1 MTAPLPRALKP
12 FVQFATVL
20 RANGFAVAPEQ
31 TQAFVAAVG
40 LLGPVSMRDIHR
52 AAVPTLAPPPERRE
66 EFDALFRQLFHGQ
79 TLAAPANA
87 DPEDDEDLQVF
98 DAKEGE
104 IEPPEGTEDQD
115 VGGEATAIERLTLRQ
130 FRDEDPRETL
140 RRFARAAPA
149 ALPRQRSFR
158 RRAAKTGD
166 RWHMRRLMREAVRRD
181 GEVLSLPKLTR
192 TTRQRRILLL
202 VDVSGSMKAH
212 TDDAM
217 SLAHVLVSAAD
228 RAEVFTLGTRLT
240 RVTRALRLR
249 RREQALGVTA
259 SLVSDWD
266 GGTRL
271 GDALDAFLHVPRF
284 ASFARGS
291 LVVVLSDG
299 LERGDPAVLTA
310 AVGKLSTLAWRVAW
324 LTPLAADAGYTPS
337 TAALKAV
344 LPFLDHLGNGA
355 GLRPLCD
362 EILALARRLDAR
374 EARRVGAFLLP
385 SREKVDRAER
395 ETDEGVGHPG
405 PRRPLIRR
413 FAPPSPAR
421 GEGNRSVTYWS
432 GQTS

>member
-1 MTAPLPRALKP
+1 MIEPLPRALKP
-12 FVQFATVL
+12 FVHFATVL

-31 TQAFVAAVG
+31 TQAFVAAVW

-52 AAVPTLAPPPERRE
+52 AAVPTLAPPPERRD

-79 TLAAPANA
+79 TFAAPSEAE
-87 DPEDDEDLQVF
+87 PEDEEDLQVL
-98 DAKEGE
+98 DAREGE
-104 IEPPEGTEDQD
+104 IEPPETTEDQD
-115 VGGEATAIERLTLRQ
+115 AGGQATVSERLILRQ
-130 FRDEDPRETL
+130 FREEDPRETL
-140 RRFARAAPA
+140 RRFTRSAPG
-149 ALPRQRSFR
+149 ALPRQRSYR

-166 RWHMRRLMREAVRRD
+166 RWHMRRLLREAVRRD

-192 TTRQRRILLL
+192 KTRQRRILLL
-202 VDVSGSMKAH
+202 VDVSGSMKTH

-217 SLAHVLVSAAD
+217 SLAHVLVGAAE

-249 RREQALGVTA
+249 NRGQALGATA

-271 GDALDAFLHVPRF
+271 GEALDAFLHVPRF

-299 LERGDPAVLTA
+299 LERGDPAVLVA
-310 AVGKLSTLAWRVAW
+310 AVAKLSTLAWRIAW
-324 LTPLAADAGYTPS
+324 LTPLAGDAGYTPS

-355 GLRPLCD
+355 SLRSLCD
-362 EILALARRLDAR
+362 EILTLARQFSARKAPRTGSHLRITADEDLRPQRRL
-374 EARRVGAFLLP
+374 
-385 SREKVDRAER
+385 
-395 ETDEGVGHPG
+395 GVGLPG
-405 PRRPLIRR
+405 RTMPIRESSLPG
-413 FAPPSPAR
+413 FAMGIGPTPPAHVAR
-421 GEGNRSVTYWS
+421 GPS
-432 GQTS
+432 

>member
-1 MTAPLPRALKP
+1 MTEPFPRALEP

-31 TQAFVAAVG
+31 TQTFLAAVG

-52 AAVPTLAPPPERRE
+52 AAVPTLAPPPERRD
-66 EFDALFRQLFHGQ
+66 EFDALFRRLFHGQ
-79 TLAAPANA
+79 TLAAPSDA
-87 DPEDDEDLQVF
+87 DPEDDEDLQVL

-104 IEPPEGTEDQD
+104 IDPPDTTEDQEA
-115 VGGEATAIERLTLRQ
+115 GGEATAIERLTLRQ

-140 RRFARAAPA
+140 NRFARAAPA
-149 ALPRQRSFR
+149 GLPRQRSFR
-158 RRAAKTGD
+158 RRPARTGD
-166 RWHMRRLMREAVRRD
+166 RWHMRRLLREAVRRD

-192 TTRQRRILLL
+192 KTRQRRILLL

-212 TDDAM
+212 TEDAM
-217 SLAHVLVSAAD
+217 SLAHVLVGAAE
-228 RAEVFTLGTRLT
+228 RAEVFTIGTRLT
-240 RVTRALRLR
+240 RVTRVLRLR
-249 RREQALGVTA
+249 RREQALGATA

-299 LERGDPAVLTA
+299 LERGDPAMLTA
-310 AVGKLSTLAWRVAW
+310 AVGKLSSLAWRVAW

-337 TAALKAV
+337 TAALQAV
-344 LPFLDHLGNGA
+344 LPVLDHLGNGA

-362 EILALARRLDAR
+362 EILTLARRLDAR
-374 EARRVGAFLLP
+374 EARRIGSQL
-385 SREKVDRAER
+385 
-395 ETDEGVGHPG
+395 
-405 PRRPLIRR
+405 RR
-413 FAPPSPAR
+413 R
-421 GEGNRSVTYWS
+421 GEEMIHASRQIDTGLIGRNRT
-432 GQTS
+432 

>member
-1 MTAPLPRALKP
+1 MIEPLPRALRP
-12 FVQFATVL
+12 FVQFATLL

-31 TQAFVAAVG
+31 TQAFVAAVL
-40 LLGPVSMRDIHR
+40 LLGPASMRDIHR
-52 AAVPTLAPPPERRE
+52 AAVPTLAPPPERRD

-79 TLAAPANA
+79 TLAAPSQAE
-87 DPEDDEDLQVF
+87 PEDDEDLQVL
-98 DAKEGE
+98 DAMEGE
-104 IEPPEGTEDQD
+104 IEPPEATEDQD
-115 VGGEATAIERLTLRQ
+115 AGGQATASERLVLRQ

-140 RRFARAAPA
+140 RRFTRAAPG
-149 ALPRQRSFR
+149 ALPRQRSYR

-166 RWHMRRLMREAVRRD
+166 RWHMRRLLREAVRRD

-192 TTRQRRILLL
+192 KTRQRRILLL
-202 VDVSGSMKAH
+202 VDVSGSMKTH

-217 SLAHVLVSAAD
+217 SLAHVLVGAAE

-249 RREQALGVTA
+249 NRGQALGATA

-299 LERGDPAVLTA
+299 LERGDSAVLMA
-310 AVGKLSTLAWRVAW
+310 AVTKLATLAWRIAW
-324 LTPLAADAGYTPS
+324 LTPLAGDAGYTPS

-355 GLRPLCD
+355 GLRSLCD
-362 EILALARRLDAR
+362 EILTLARRFGVRDAR
-374 EARRVGAFLLP
+374 RIGSNLRIAG
-385 SREKVDRAER
+385 
-395 ETDEGVGHPG
+395 DEGLRP
-405 PRRPLIRR
+405 PRRLGVGLPGRTMPNPASLPGSPVIGNGLT
-413 FAPPSPAR
+413 PPTHVAR
-421 GEGNRSVTYWS
+421 GLS
-432 GQTS
+432 